1 MIAEMKNYRGVPCVH
16 CGERILVSA
25 KVVSLQEEIE
35 NGETNVPH
43 TFVARCRVCEYE
55 SVYEIRCVQSFDG
68 EPPRRRRR
76 VAQPRAA

>member
-1 MIAEMKNYRGVPCVH
+1 MIAEIRSYRGVPCAR

-25 KVVSLQEEIE
+25 RVVSLQEEIE
-35 NGETNVPH
+35 NGETNAPY
-43 TFVARCRVCEYE
+43 TFVARCHVCEYE

-76 VAQPRAA
+76 VARARAA